1 LAQIERIDPT
11 TEQADRTAA
20 AEGSEQAA
28 EPVAAAPERELHEA
42 TTGGLAISRPS
53 DSDGLRTEE
62 LLLNV
67 GPQHPSTHGV
77 FRVIVKL
84 DGEVIK
90 EAIPVMGYLHRGTEK
105 LAENLN
111 YTQIIPYTDRM
122 DYVSAMTNNYVLV
135 NAVEKMLQL
144 EIPERAQFLR
154 LIVMELQRVASHMV
168 WWGTYLL
175 DIGAMSPFLFAF
187 RDREVII
194 NLFNELC
201 GARLTYNYM
210 RVGGVKWDAP
220 PGWIDKVREFVPYMR
235 KKLEEY
241 NDLVSGNEIFLAR
254 IKGVG
259 KYDAQTAISYGL
271 SGANLRCTGV
281 KWDLRKDQ
289 PYSIYDRFEFDVP
302 VGQNG
307 DCYDRYLIRLEELR
321 QSLRILEQAVAQFPA
336 DGEIMGKAPRV
347 IRPPEGEVYAAI
359 ESPRGEIGCHI
370 ISRGKQEPYRLKFRR
385 PSFVNLQILPKLLVG
400 ETMTNLITILGGI
413 DIVVGEVDA

>member
-1 LAQIERIDPT
+1 MI
-11 TEQADRTAA
+11 
-20 AEGSEQAA
+20 
-28 EPVAAAPERELHEA
+28 
-42 TTGGLAISRPS
+42 
-53 DSDGLRTEE
+53 RTEE

-77 FRVIVKL
+77 FRVVVKL
-84 DGEVIK
+84 DGEIITH
-90 EAIPVMGYLHRGTEK
+90 ADPVMGYLHRGTEK

-135 NAVEKMLQL
+135 HAVEKLVGL
-144 EIPERAQFLR
+144 EIPERAEFLR
-154 LIVMELQRVASHMV
+154 VIVMELQRVASHLV

-187 RDREVII
+187 RDREIII

-220 PGWIDKVREFVPYMR
+220 EGWIEKVRQFIPHMR
-235 KKLEEY
+235 ARLDEY
-241 NDLVSGNEIFLAR
+241 GDLVSGNEIFLAR

-259 KYDAQTAISYGL
+259 KYDAETAIAYGL

-281 KWDLRKDQ
+281 QWDIRKDQ
-289 PYSIYDRFEFDVP
+289 PYSLYERFEFDVP
-302 VGQNG
+302 TGVNG
-307 DCYDRYLIRLEELR
+307 DCYDRYLLRFEEMR
-321 QSLRILEQAVAQFPA
+321 QSLRILEQAVEQFPA
-336 DGEIMGKAPRV
+336 EGETMGKVPRV
-347 IRPPEGEVYAAI
+347 LRAPEGEVYARV
-359 ESPRGEIGCHI
+359 ESPRGEIGCYI
-370 ISRGKQEPYRLKFRR
+370 VSKGKDKPYRLKFRR

-413 DIVVGEVDA
+413 DIVVGEVDC

>member
-1 LAQIERIDPT
+1 VI
-11 TEQADRTAA
+11 
-20 AEGSEQAA
+20 
-28 EPVAAAPERELHEA
+28 
-42 TTGGLAISRPS
+42 
-53 DSDGLRTEE
+53 RTEE

-77 FRVIVKL
+77 FRIIVKL
-84 DGEVIK
+84 DGEVIT

-105 LAENLN
+105 LAENLT

-135 NAVEKMLQL
+135 NAVERLMQL
-144 EIPERAQFLR
+144 EIPERAEFLR
-154 LIVMELQRVASHMV
+154 LIVMELQRIASHLV

-175 DIGAMSPFLFAF
+175 DIGAMSPFLYAF
-187 RDREVII
+187 RDREIII

-220 PGWIDKVREFVPYMR
+220 EGWMEKVRNFIPYM
-235 KKLEEY
+235 KEKLDEY
-241 NDLVSGNEIFLAR
+241 NSLVTGNEIFLAR
-254 IKGVG
+254 IRGVG
-259 KYDAQTAISYGL
+259 KYDADTAIAYGL

-281 KWDLRKDQ
+281 NWDIRKEQ
-289 PYSIYDRFEFDVP
+289 PYSLYDRFDFDVP
-302 VGQNG
+302 VRTGG
-307 DCYDRYLIRLEELR
+307 DCYDRYLIRMEEIR
-321 QSLRILEQAVAQFPA
+321 QSLRILEQAVAQFPEG
-336 DGEIMGKAPRV
+336 GETMGKVPRV
-347 IRPPEGEVYAAI
+347 LRVPEGEIYSAI

-370 ISRGKQEPYRLKFRR
+370 VSKGKDKPYRLKFRR

-413 DIVVGEVDA
+413 DIVVGEVDC

>member
-1 LAQIERIDPT
+1 M
-11 TEQADRTAA
+11 
-20 AEGSEQAA
+20 
-28 EPVAAAPERELHEA
+28 
-42 TTGGLAISRPS
+42 
-53 DSDGLRTEE
+53 LRTEE

-105 LAENLN
+105 LAENLS

-122 DYVSAMTNNYVLV
+122 DYVSAMTTNYVLV
-135 NAVEKMLQL
+135 NAVEKMMQL
-144 EIPERAQFLR
+144 EVPERAEFLR
-154 LIVMELQRVASHMV
+154 LIVMELQRIASHMV

-175 DIGAMSPFLFAF
+175 DIGAMSPFLYAF
-187 RDREVII
+187 RDREII
-194 NLFNELC
+194 IDLFNELC

-220 PGWIDKVREFVPYMR
+220 DGWIEKVRKFIPYMYG
-235 KKLEEY
+235 KLEEY
-241 NDLVSGNEIFLAR
+241 HTLVTGNEIFLSR

-259 KYDAQTAISYGL
+259 KYDADTAIAYGL
-271 SGANLRCTGV
+271 SGANLRCTGID
-281 KWDLRKDQ
+281 WDIRKTQ
-289 PYSIYDRFEFDVP
+289 PYSLYSRFQFDVP
-302 VGQNG
+302 VRSGG
-307 DCYDRYLIRLEELR
+307 DCYDRYLVRMEEVK
-321 QSLRILEQAVAQFPA
+321 QSLRILEQAVEQFPEQ
-336 DGEIMGKAPRV
+336 GETMGKVPRV
-347 IRPPEGEVYAAI
+347 IRPPEGEIYSAI
-359 ESPRGEIGCHI
+359 ESPRGEIGCYI
-370 ISRGKQEPYRLKFRR
+370 ISRGKQEPFRLKFRR

>member
-1 LAQIERIDPT
+1 M
-11 TEQADRTAA
+11 
-20 AEGSEQAA
+20 
-28 EPVAAAPERELHEA
+28 
-42 TTGGLAISRPS
+42 
-53 DSDGLRTEE
+53 LRTEE

-84 DGEVIK
+84 DGEIIK

-105 LAENLN
+105 LAENLS

-122 DYVSAMTNNYVLV
+122 DYVSAMTTNYVLV
-135 NAVEKMLQL
+135 HAVEKMMGL
-144 EIPERAQFLR
+144 EIPERAEFLR
-154 LIVMELQRVASHMV
+154 LIVMELQRIASHMV

-187 RDREVII
+187 RDREII
-194 NLFNELC
+194 IDLFNELC

-220 PGWIDKVREFVPYMR
+220 DGWIDKVKKFIPYMYG
-235 KKLEEY
+235 KLEEY
-241 NDLVSGNEIFLAR
+241 HTLVSGNEIFLSR

-259 KYDAQTAISYGL
+259 KYDADTAIAYGL

-281 KWDLRKDQ
+281 DWDIRKTQ
-289 PYSIYDRFEFDVP
+289 PYSLYNRFQFDVP
-302 VGQNG
+302 VRNGG
-307 DCYDRYLIRLEELR
+307 DCYDRYLLRMEEVK
-321 QSLRILEQAVAQFPA
+321 QSLRILEQAVAQFPEQ
-336 DGEIMGKAPRV
+336 GETMGKVPRV

-359 ESPRGEIGCHI
+359 ESPRGEIGCYI
-370 ISRGKQEPYRLKFRR
+370 ISRGKQEPFRLKFRR
-385 PSFVNLQILPKLLVG
+385 PSFVNLQILPKLLIG
-400 ETMTNLITILGGI
+400 ESMTNLITILGGI

>member
-1 LAQIERIDPT
+1 M
-11 TEQADRTAA
+11 
-20 AEGSEQAA
+20 
-28 EPVAAAPERELHEA
+28 
-42 TTGGLAISRPS
+42 
-53 DSDGLRTEE
+53 LRTEE

-84 DGEVIK
+84 DGEIIR

-105 LAENLN
+105 LAENLS

-122 DYVSAMTNNYVLV
+122 DYVSAMTTNYALV
-135 NAVEKMLQL
+135 NAVEKMMQI
-144 EIPERAQFLR
+144 EIPERAEFLR
-154 LIVMELQRVASHMV
+154 LIVMELQRIASHMV

-175 DIGAMSPFLFAF
+175 DIGAMSPFLYAF
-187 RDREVII
+187 RDREII
-194 NLFNELC
+194 IDLFNELC

-220 PGWIDKVREFVPYMR
+220 DGWIEKVRKFIPYMYG
-235 KKLEEY
+235 KLEEY
-241 NDLVSGNEIFLAR
+241 HTLVTGNEIFLSR

-259 KYDAQTAISYGL
+259 KYDAETAIAYGL

-281 KWDLRKDQ
+281 DWDIRKTQ
-289 PYSIYDRFEFDVP
+289 PYSLYSRFQFDVP
-302 VGQNG
+302 VRNGG
-307 DCYDRYLIRLEELR
+307 DCYDRYLIRMEEIK
-321 QSLRILEQAVAQFPA
+321 QSLRILEQALDVFPEG
-336 DGEIMGKAPRV
+336 GETMGKVPRV
-347 IRPPEGEVYAAI
+347 IRPPEGEIYAAI

-400 ETMTNLITILGGI
+400 ESMTNLITILGGI